1 MESKFHPKHTKKMGS
16 YISYQTLVNAASR
29 KRLDSVNIDK
39 ASSIYPF
46 HHLEIVGT
54 DSLQHPKCQGQ
65 APILLFG
72 KEHLAEIVAAKQLL
86 HRCVAVG

>member
-1 MESKFHPKHTKKMGS
+1 MGS
-16 YISYQTLVNAASR
+16 YISYQTLVHAASR

-72 KEHLAEIVAAKQLL
+72 KEHLSTEYGTRRMPKKWAL
-86 HRCVAVG
+86 HGAWC